1 MDKRYITVDGFDDTL
16 HLLNFKKLKEQAIRL
31 LLLDITQ
38 LTNNN
43 FYETALERIDLL
55 NDTLRADEDDGDIV
69 ILMRVLNGYEFAVFG
84 EIGE

>member
-69 ILMRVLNGYEFAVFG
+69 ILLRVLNGYEYAVFG
-84 EIGE
+84 KIGE